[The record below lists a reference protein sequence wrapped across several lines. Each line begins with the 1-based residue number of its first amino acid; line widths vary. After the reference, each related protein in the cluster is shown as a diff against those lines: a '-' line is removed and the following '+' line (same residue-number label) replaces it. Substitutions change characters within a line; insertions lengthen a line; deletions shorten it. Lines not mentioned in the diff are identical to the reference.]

1 MAIEQ
6 RATGKGLYAFTPTL
20 LAILLLVSPAGADQ
34 TSLLSGNALVET
46 LRAGGLNIYFRHVA
60 TNWSQSDDLRQWDDW
75 SNCDPARMRQL
86 SDDGH
91 ADAVAIGNALR
102 KLEIP
107 IAQLLASPYCR
118 TLETARL
125 MNLGPARPSTEVMNL
140 RAAEYFGGRDAIVA
154 SAQRLLSSEPLAGHN
169 RVIVAHGNVAIA
181 ATTTYPAEG
190 EALVFEPAGDG
201 GFNLI
206 GRIEVKHWLGLMQAG
221 DYDE

>member
-6 RATGKGLYAFTPTL
+6 RATGNGLHAFVATL
-20 LAILLLVSPAGADQ
+20 LAILLLTSSASAGQ

-46 LRAGGLNIYFRHVA
+46 LRAAGLNIYFRHVA
-60 TNWSQSDDLRQWDDW
+60 TNWSQSDDLRQRDDW

-86 SDDGH
+86 SDDGR

-107 IAQLLASPYCR
+107 IAQVLASPYCR
-118 TLETARL
+118 TIETARL
-125 MNLGPARPSTEVMNL
+125 MNLGPVKPSPKVMNL
-140 RAAEYFGGRDAIVA
+140 RAAQYFGGRAAIVA
-154 SAQRLLSSEPLAGHN
+154 SARRLLASEPLAGHN

-201 GFNLI
+201 SFTLV

-221 DYDE
+221 D